1 MIQLVLSFFVLL
13 VIGVPIALGLGV
25 AGIIGIYV
33 EGFAIDNA
41 IRRMFGG
48 IDKFIL
54 LAAPFY
60 ILAGE
65 IMNRGGITDRL
76 IRLAVVIVGRI
87 KGGTAYANLV
97 TSVIFA
103 GVSGTAIADV
113 AALGKV
119 FINGMEKEGYRR
131 EFAAAV
137 TVASALIGPIIP
149 PSVIMLIYAAV
160 ANISV
165 IQLFIAGVVP
175 GILLAFACAVVIVW
189 KGRTDKFPISHIR
202 VERREIPIL
211 ARDGVLVVSI
221 PVFIVVGTLS
231 GAFTA
236 SEAGG
241 VAVIYAI
248 LLGLFVFRNL
258 DLKGLVGALVSS
270 ARMTASLF
278 LIIACAAIA
287 SYVLVIS
294 GTSGLLISYGSVFQ
308 GNAELFLLAVIV
320 FTVLI
325 GFFIES
331 GVLVMVFAPLLIPIA
346 TLLGID
352 PFHFAIVFLLAGNLS
367 LITPPVGVV
376 LFAACR
382 IGDIGI
388 GKLFREVFPFF
399 LAELGVVCLIAY
411 FPGIT
416 LFPLRLLGFQ

>member
-1 MIQLVLSFFVLL
+1 MIQLVLAFLILL
-13 VIGVPIALGLGV
+13 VVGVPIAFALGV
-25 AGIIGIYV
+25 AGLIGIYV
-33 EGFAIDNA
+33 EGFALDNA
-41 IRRMFGG
+41 VRRMFGG

-76 IRLAVVIVGRI
+76 IKLTIVLVGRI
-87 KGGTAYANLV
+87 KGGTAYANV
-97 TSVIFA
+97 MSSIVFA
-103 GVSGTAIADV
+103 GISGTAIADT

-119 FINGMEKEGYRR
+119 FIHGMEKEGYRK

-165 IQLFIAGVVP
+165 IQLFIAGVLP
-175 GILLAFACAVVIVW
+175 GIILAFACALVIAW
-189 KGRTDKFPISHIR
+189 KGRSENFPISQIK
-202 VERREIPIL
+202 VARREVPGL
-211 ARDGVLVVSI
+211 ARDGILVVSI
-221 PVFIVVGTLS
+221 PLFIVIGTLS

-248 LLGLFVFRNL
+248 FLGLFVFRNL
-258 DLKGLVGALVSS
+258 DVRGLVDAFINS

-278 LIIACAAIA
+278 LIIACASIA

-294 GTSGLLISYGSVFQ
+294 GTSGKLIAMGSMFQ
-308 GNAELFLLAVIV
+308 GSPETFMLSVIV
-320 FTVLI
+320 FVILI

-331 GVLVMVFAPLLIPIA
+331 GVLVLVFAPLLIPIA
-346 TLLGID
+346 NSLGIN
-352 PFHFAIVFLLAGNLS
+352 PYHFAMVFLLAGNLS

-376 LFAACR
+376 LFVACR
-382 IGDIGI
+382 IGNIKVGT
-388 GKLFREVFPFF
+388 LFREVLPFF
-399 LAELGVVCLIAY
+399 LAELAVVFLIAY
-411 FPGIT
+411 FPGIS
-416 LFPLRLLGFQ
+416 LWLIRLVGLQ

>member
-1 MIQLVLSFFVLL
+1 LIQLVLAFLVLL
-13 VIGVPIALGLGV
+13 VIGVPIAIALGV
-25 AGIIGIYV
+25 AGIIGIHV

-76 IRLAVVIVGRI
+76 IRLAVVLVGRI
-87 KGGTAYANLV
+87 KGGTAYANV
-97 TSVIFA
+97 VSSVIFA
-103 GVSGTAIADV
+103 GVSGTAIADT
-113 AALGKV
+113 AALGKI
-119 FINGMEKEGYRR
+119 FIHGMAKEGYRK

-165 IQLFIAGVVP
+165 IQLFLAGVVP

-189 KGRTDKFPISHIR
+189 KGRSDNFPISHIR
-202 VERREIPIL
+202 VERREIPGL
-211 ARDGVLVVSI
+211 ARDGILVVSI

-231 GAFTA
+231 GVFTA
-236 SEAGG
+236 TEAGG

-258 DLKGLVGALVSS
+258 DFKGLIGALVSS

-278 LIIACAAIA
+278 LIIACAAVA

-294 GTSGLLISYGSVFQ
+294 GTSRMLISYGSVFH
-308 GNAELFLLAVIV
+308 GNPELFLLSVIV
-320 FTVLI
+320 FVILI

-331 GVLVMVFAPLLIPIA
+331 GVLVLVFAPLLIPISNS
-346 TLLGID
+346 LGID
-352 PFHFAIVFLLAGNLS
+352 PFHFAMVFLLAGNLS

-376 LFAACR
+376 LFVACR
-382 IGDIGI
+382 IGNIGI

-399 LAELGVVCLIAY
+399 LAELGVVFLIAY
-411 FPGIT
+411 FPGISVG
-416 LFPLRLLGFQ
+416 LIRLLGFQ

>member
-1 MIQLVLSFFVLL
+1 VIQLVLAFLILL
-13 VIGVPIALGLGV
+13 VVGVPIAFALGV
-25 AGIIGIYV
+25 AGLIGIYV
-33 EGFAIDNA
+33 EGFALDNA
-41 IRRMFGG
+41 VRRMFGG

-76 IRLAVVIVGRI
+76 IKLTIVLVGRI
-87 KGGTAYANLV
+87 KGGTAYANV
-97 TSVIFA
+97 MSSIVFA
-103 GVSGTAIADV
+103 GISGTAIADT

-119 FINGMEKEGYRR
+119 FIHGMEKEGYRK

-165 IQLFIAGVVP
+165 IQLFIAGVLP
-175 GILLAFACAVVIVW
+175 GIILAFACALVIAW
-189 KGRTDKFPISHIR
+189 KGRSENFPISQIK
-202 VERREIPIL
+202 VARREVPGL
-211 ARDGVLVVSI
+211 ARDGILVVSI
-221 PVFIVVGTLS
+221 PLFIVIGTLS

-248 LLGLFVFRNL
+248 FLGLFVFRNL
-258 DLKGLVGALVSS
+258 DFRGLVDAFINS

-278 LIIACAAIA
+278 LIIACASIA

-294 GTSGLLISYGSVFQ
+294 GTSGKLIAMGSMFQ
-308 GNAELFLLAVIV
+308 GSPETFMLSVIV
-320 FTVLI
+320 FVILI

-331 GVLVMVFAPLLIPIA
+331 GVLVLVFAPLLIPIA
-346 TLLGID
+346 NSLGIN
-352 PFHFAIVFLLAGNLS
+352 PYHFAMVFLLAGNLS

-376 LFAACR
+376 LFVACR
-382 IGDIGI
+382 IGNIKVGT
-388 GKLFREVFPFF
+388 LFREVFPFF
-399 LAELGVVCLIAY
+399 LAELAVVFLIAY
-411 FPGIT
+411 FPGIS
-416 LFPLRLLGFQ
+416 LWLIRLVGLQ

>member
-1 MIQLVLSFFVLL
+1 MIQLILAFFVLL
-13 VIGVPIALGLGV
+13 LIGVPIAFSLGI
-25 AGIIGIYV
+25 AGLIGIYA
-33 EGFAIDNA
+33 EGFAIEGA
-41 IRRMFGG
+41 VRRMFGS

-76 IRLAVVIVGRI
+76 IRLTVVMVGRI
-87 KGGTAYANLV
+87 KGGTAYANV
-97 TSVIFA
+97 MSSIVFA
-103 GVSGTAIADV
+103 GISGTAIADT

-119 FINGMEKEGYRR
+119 FIPGMEKEGYRK

-165 IQLFIAGVVP
+165 IQLFLAGVVP
-175 GILLAFACAVVIVW
+175 GLLLALACAAVIFW
-189 KGRTDKFPISHIR
+189 KGRSGEFPVTHIR
-202 VERREIPIL
+202 VERREIPRL
-211 ARDGVLVVSI
+211 ALDGTLVISI
-221 PVFIVVGTLS
+221 PLFIVVGTLS

-241 VAVIYAI
+241 VAVLYAI
-248 LLGLFVFRNL
+248 FLGFFVFRNL
-258 DLKGLVGALVSS
+258 DLRGLIDALMSS

-278 LIIACAAIA
+278 LIIACASIA

-294 GTSGLLISYGSVFQ
+294 GASSMLISFGAVFQ
-308 GNAELFLLAVIV
+308 DNPGAFMVSVIV
-320 FTVLI
+320 FVILI

-331 GVLVMVFAPLLIPIA
+331 GVLVLVFVPLLLPIA
-346 TLLGID
+346 NSLGIN
-352 PFHFAIVFLLAGNLS
+352 PFHFAMVFLLAGNLS

-376 LFAACR
+376 LFVACR
-382 IGDIGI
+382 IGNIKVGT
-388 GKLFREVFPFF
+388 LFREVLPFF
-399 LAELGVVCLIAY
+399 LAELAIVFLIA
-411 FPGIT
+411 
-416 LFPLRLLGFQ
+416 LFPELSLGLLWLVGF